1 MIPNA
6 QERGLTLPV
15 ASSTA
20 CAMAID
26 MAVGMGIGAA
36 LVTVLG
42 TLICGVAAGLA
53 IGAAFGYAS
62 GVNSIRAQPS
72 PDAGRVAKASRGSKV
87 LSCN

>member
-6 QERGLTLPV
+6 QERGLTLPL

-20 CAMAID
+20 CAMVVD

-36 LVTVLG
+36 LVTVLS
-42 TLICGVAAGLA
+42 CGVAAGLA

-87 LSCN
+87 PSLN